1 VLRSCH
7 HNCIESAHS
16 IGLMHYILQVVD
28 FFEGPLGLITSQD
41 IGYNDINCG
50 VTRQDLMKIPI
61 LAVGMEVLNDI
72 IHSDGDRIL
81 GGYAHS
87 RSRGKTARLGL
98 CLSDRIG
105 RHDGGSRNGVTSILC
120 LSGLPSDLT
129 ASILAHGMFSTE
141 YDNALLLRWHSLFLV
156 ANHISSKIKTE
167 ALHAWIKLHPNFSYA
182 NPLPLRVEEGLA
194 QLVAFLFLSDGL
206 DPIDMAT
213 PPLRRHN
220 SVTIPGIDDIY
231 ERRGGREQHINEAR
245 NAAEEDDSSIPW
257 ETRLRQYFK
266 FCIETDESVY
276 GEGFRAA
283 ARAYAKL
290 GMEELL
296 YYVALNRD
304 FPPMRSM

>member
-1 VLRSCH
+1 
-7 HNCIESAHS
+7 
-16 IGLMHYILQVVD
+16 MHYILQVVD
-28 FFEGPLGLITSQD
+28 FFEGPLGLITSQG

-61 LAVGMEVLNDI
+61 LAVGMEALNENI
-72 IHSDGDRIL
+72 RSESDRIS
-81 GGYAHS
+81 GGHAHS
-87 RSRGKTARLGL
+87 RSRGKTVGLGL
-98 CLSDRIG
+98 CLSGLIR
-105 RHDGGSRNGVTSILC
+105 RHDGGSRIGVTAILC

-129 ASILAHGMFSTE
+129 ASILAHGMFSIE
-141 YDNALLLRWHSLFLV
+141 YDNAPLLLRRSLFLV
-156 ANHISSKIKTE
+156 VNYISSIIKTE

-194 QLVAFLFLSDGL
+194 QLVAFLFLCDGL
-206 DPIDMAT
+206 DPIDKAT

-231 ERRGGREQHINEAR
+231 ERRDEAR
-245 NAAEEDDSSIPW
+245 NVAEEDDSSIPW

-266 FCIETDESVY
+266 FRIETDESMN

-283 ARAYAKL
+283 ARAYAEL